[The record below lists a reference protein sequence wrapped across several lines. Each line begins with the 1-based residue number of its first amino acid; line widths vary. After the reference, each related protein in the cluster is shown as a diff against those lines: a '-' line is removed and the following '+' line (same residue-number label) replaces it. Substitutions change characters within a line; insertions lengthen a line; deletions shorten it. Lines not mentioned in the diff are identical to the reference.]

1 MQCCTERP
9 PPSTSN
15 TRLCQRLLDT
25 HGQVWIRLVGSLLL
39 SPGSW
44 CVLGFV
50 CVLQESV
57 SPVLCKFWRLYGR
70 VNGDLLLEGLCHTQ
84 VCSRS
89 LLTCTSVGDTQ
100 TQLWLS
106 LCGFSGSWSA
116 QGLFEP
122 SNSFWWVWGLILNVI
137 LPLRRSCCG
146 FSFAP
151 GHGISFLVGSNILL
165 SMVVQQ
171 QVVIVEF
178 LHENMSIRPSTLPSS
193 SAFTYHYLMDGVF

>member
-1 MQCCTERP
+1 MTFNMDLQYEWTFMG
-9 PPSTSN
+9 PSWAS
-15 TRLCQRLLDT
+15 LCQSF
-25 HGQVWIRLVGSLLL
+25 VGSLLL
-39 SPGSW
+39 SPGSR
-44 CVLGFV
+44 CTQVFV

-137 LPLRRSCCG
+137 LPLLPSFWG
-146 FSFAP
+146 FFFAP
-151 GHGISFLVGSNILL
+151 GRGISFFGGI
-165 SMVVQQ
+165 
-171 QVVIVEF
+171 
-178 LHENMSIRPSTLPSS
+178 
-193 SAFTYHYLMDGVF
+193 